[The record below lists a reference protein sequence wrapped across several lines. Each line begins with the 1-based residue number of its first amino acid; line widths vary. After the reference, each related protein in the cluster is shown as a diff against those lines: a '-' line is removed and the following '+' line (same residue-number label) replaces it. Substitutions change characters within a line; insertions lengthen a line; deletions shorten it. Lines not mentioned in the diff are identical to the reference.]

1 MMKKRNGHRGT
12 RKRSN
17 KTPRGN
23 KIHEEES
30 FPSGSDFTTLSEKV
44 IQQAE
49 YADNLTADYYLC
61 KAIIAREV
69 KSFQAERQAV
79 LNLIKFTGT
88 SVTPLIKSVL
98 EQKEPFEFSE
108 KISELLSL
116 INDDSVPDIYLAIIR
131 SFIFSGSKQQFTTYF
146 NCLMGISASFNKEL
160 PLFDISQIQNI
171 QLLTFYEETHRIL
184 LDNSHQPHTL
194 EKLTQFVAHRVG
206 EETSQSLL
214 FFESYFCI
222 DRDPKRGIDIA
233 RQFLDAPNLSAP
245 GTSYL
250 NALAINTARAAV
262 KMADTEEAERW
273 IGCIR
278 DDVEV
283 TKLRR
288 SITKLEEK
296 IEARVE
302 HPLNPEHILPTA
314 LETIPTRTL
323 MILCAFVDGCGDDW
337 GFRTLNRGGKYIF
350 PSDTITIELF
360 QTLAISGLIKMSF
373 TSFNALDDAALNEF
387 AEIFWNA
394 KFHLNII
401 GIADSRP
408 MALPVL
414 LEELDRRNDKI
425 EAAWQIR
432 KLITT
437 GYFYNTFEYYLGNVD
452 DSWAREF
459 VLNEATTKQIKSSM
473 LSGKDLSYIAWSSI
487 RFAAGQHSIGSTN
500 GNRHTCNTLIG
511 SINRNFSWA
520 NEGRYSNNTFERSK
534 RQPILSSETLLEQ
547 IAGFTLDDI
556 YNLPP
561 LPDETVDDEEIKEE

>member
-1 MMKKRNGHRGT
+1 MKKRNGRRGT
-12 RKRSN
+12 GKSSS
-17 KTPRGN
+17 KTPGGN

-30 FPSGSDFTTLSEKV
+30 FPPGSDFTPLCEKV

-49 YADNLTADYYLC
+49 GAENLTADYYLC
-61 KAIIAREV
+61 KAVIAREA
-69 KSFQAERQAV
+69 KSFQTERQAV

-88 SVTPLIKSVL
+88 QVTPLIKSVL
-98 EQKEPFEFSE
+98 EQKELFEFSE
-108 KISELLSL
+108 KIGELLSL
-116 INDDSVPDIYLAIIR
+116 TKKDTTHDVYLAIIR
-131 SFIFSGSKQQFTTYF
+131 AFILSGSKQQFTTYF

-160 PLFDISQIQNI
+160 PIFDISQFKNI

-194 EKLTQFVAHRVG
+194 EKLTQFVSRQAS

-214 FFESYFCI
+214 FFESYFTI
-222 DRDPKRGIDIA
+222 DRNPRRGIDIA
-233 RQFLDAPNLSAP
+233 RQFLDAPNLSDQ

-262 KMADTEEAERW
+262 KMADIEEAERW
-273 IGCIR
+273 IERIK
-278 DDVEV
+278 DDVEA

-296 IEARVE
+296 IEARIE
-302 HPLNPEHILPTA
+302 HPLNPEHINPTA
-314 LETIPTRTL
+314 FETIPTRLL

-350 PSDTITIELF
+350 PSDTITLELF
-360 QTLAISGLIKMSF
+360 QTLALNGLIKMSP
-373 TSFNALDDAALNEF
+373 TSFNSLDDAALNEF
-387 AEIFWNA
+387 SEILWTA

-414 LEELDRRNDKI
+414 LEELDRRDDKI
-425 EAAWQIR
+425 EAAWQVR

-437 GYFYNTFEYYLGNVD
+437 GYFYNSFEYYLGNVD
-452 DSWAREF
+452 DNWAREF
-459 VLNEATTKQIKSSM
+459 VLNEATTKQITSSM
-473 LSGKDLSYIAWSSI
+473 LSGRDLSYIAWSSI

-511 SINRNFSWA
+511 SINRTFGWVT
-520 NEGRYSNNTFERSK
+520 EGRYSNNGFERGK
-534 RQPILSSETLLEQ
+534 RQPVLSSETLLEK
-547 IAGFTLDDI
+547 IAGFTPDDI

-561 LPDETVDDEEIKEE
+561 VPEEIGDDKEMEEV

>member
-1 MMKKRNGHRGT
+1 MMKKRNGRRGT
-12 RKRSN
+12 AKSSN
-17 KTPRGN
+17 KTLGGK
-23 KIHEEES
+23 KIQEEQSLPVER
-30 FPSGSDFTTLSEKV
+30 DFTTLCEKV

-49 YADNLTADYYLC
+49 GAENLTSDYYLC
-61 KAIIAREV
+61 KAAIARDA
-69 KSFQAERQAV
+69 KSFQTERQAV

-88 SVTPLIKSVL
+88 PVTPFIKTLL
-98 EQKEPFEFSE
+98 EQTEQFEFSE
-108 KISELLSL
+108 NIRELLFL
-116 INDDSVPDIYLAIIR
+116 VKDDAVPDIYLAIIR
-131 SFIFSGSKQQFTTYF
+131 AFILSGSKQQFTTYF

-160 PLFDISQIQNI
+160 PLFDISQIQNV

-194 EKLTQFVAHRVG
+194 EKLTQFVSHQVG

-222 DRDPKRGIDIA
+222 DRNPRRSKDIA
-233 RQFLDAPNLSAP
+233 RQFLDAPNLSYQ

-250 NALAINTARAAV
+250 NALAINTARAAI

-273 IGCIR
+273 IERIK
-278 DDVEV
+278 DDVEA

-296 IEARVE
+296 IEARIE
-302 HPLNPEHILPTA
+302 HPLNPEHTPPAA
-314 LETIPTRTL
+314 LETIPTRL
-323 MILCAFVDGCGDDW
+323 LIILCAFVDGCGDDW
-337 GFRTLNRGGKYIF
+337 GFRILSRGGKYVF

-360 QTLAISGLIKMSF
+360 QTLALNGLIKMSP
-373 TSFNALDDAALNEF
+373 TSFNSLDDAALNEF
-387 AEIFWNA
+387 AEILWTA

-414 LEELDRRNDKI
+414 LEELDRRDDKI
-425 EAAWQIR
+425 EAAWQVR

-437 GYFYNTFEYYLGNVD
+437 GYFYNTFEHYLGNVD
-452 DSWAREF
+452 DSWARDF
-459 VLNEATTKQIKSSM
+459 MLNEATTKQITSSM

-511 SINRNFSWA
+511 SINRNFSWV
-520 NEGRYSNNTFERSK
+520 NEGRYSKNTFERSK
-534 RQPILSSETLLEQ
+534 KQPILSSETLLEQ
-547 IAGFTLDDI
+547 IAGFTPDDI

-561 LPDETVDDEEIKEE
+561 VPDETIDDEEQEEV